1 MKKVLVLL
9 VSLLFIV
16 GCSGPDGDGANS
28 PTPSAEVIPASTQQ
42 VTLPSP
48 RPTPSPTPTPPP
60 ETPEPKPTG
69 TVVNVEE
76 FVNVRSEPSRDAD
89 KLGEAPLGEEY
100 VLIDEEPTDGW
111 YRIEY
116 GDGEGY
122 ISADY
127 FEVN

>member
-1 MKKVLVLL
+1 MKRILVLL
-9 VSLLFIV
+9 VGMLLLA
-16 GCSGPDGDGANS
+16 GCSDSAANDAAT

-48 RPTPSPTPTPPP
+48 RPTPSLTPTPPP

-69 TVVNVEE
+69 TVVNVEK

-111 YRIEY
+111 YKIEY

-127 FEVN
+127 FEIN